1 MWEKK
6 FFFSVFLILFF
17 PQFFLVSKIKDGGK
31 KDWLTDVAFY
41 IAILAAVLSKENWF
55 CEVLFG
61 TSVLEFFLVFFFPF
75 LLFFKTSVLYFQN
88 LHLPSKKKKIVFL
101 FSEII

>member
-61 TSVLEFFLVFFFPF
+61 TSVLEFFLVFFFSF
-75 LLFFKTSVLYFQN
+75 SSVFQN
-88 LHLPSKKKKIVFL
+88 FSFIFSKFAL
-101 FSEII
+101 T

>member
-61 TSVLEFFLVFFFPF
+61 TSVLEFFPSFFFSF
-75 LLFFKTSVLYFQN
+75 SSVFQN
-88 LHLPSKKKKIVFL
+88 FSFIFSKFAL
-101 FSEII
+101 T